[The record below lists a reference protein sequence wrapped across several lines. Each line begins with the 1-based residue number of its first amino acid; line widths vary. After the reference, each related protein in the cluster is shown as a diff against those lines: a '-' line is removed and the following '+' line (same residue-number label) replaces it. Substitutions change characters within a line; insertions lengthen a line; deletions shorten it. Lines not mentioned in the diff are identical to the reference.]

1 MCKLWVKNVPTF
13 WKRKFLGVCW
23 VMMSN
28 FRLLLEFCWV
38 SSGDKNKVQNCL
50 LWGELWLNYRC
61 LWVVV
66 IELCLV
72 MGSCGWWLWKNGWLW
87 VVMGGG
93 MKLWLVMRGEGGG
106 SGSQIM
112 AGCGWLWVV
121 VAKLWLAVGGYGCL
135 WMVARFTNAGYK
147 DTIFLNAMYLTLK
160 SKQQQKSCFVTFY
173 WFC

>member
-1 MCKLWVKNVPTF
+1 MKNVPTF

-93 MKLWLVMRGEGGG
+93 MKLWLVMRGGGG
-106 SGSQIM
+106 G
-112 AGCGWLWVV
+112 GV
-121 VAKLWLAVGGYGCL
+121 VAKLWLVVGDCGWWWQNYGWLWVVMDVCGWSQDLRTPVTKTQFFLMQCIWLWNLNSSKKAVLLLFIG
-135 WMVARFTNAGYK
+135 
-147 DTIFLNAMYLTLK
+147 
-160 SKQQQKSCFVTFY
+160 FVKIR
-173 WFC
+173 